1 MSFEWNS
8 GPYISY
14 AYVRAQKILKKSEL
28 PITYSNLK
36 FEAQEEITLVKH
48 ILDFKNIIDDMS
60 RDYYPHV
67 LCQYAYDLTKK
78 FSSFYNNISI
88 LSETDE
94 TLLSSRLALLAGFS
108 KVLEE
113 SFEILWIPLPDE
125 M

>member
-1 MSFEWNS
+1 
-8 GPYISY
+8 
-14 AYVRAQKILKKSEL
+14 
-28 PITYSNLK
+28 
-36 FEAQEEITLVKH
+36 VKH

-94 TLLSSRLALLAGFS
+94 TLRSSRLALLAGFS

-113 SFEILWIPLPDE
+113 SFEIL
-125 M
+125 